1 MQGRSMPTSARPS
14 IRRDAS
20 DRHTSTVDRLHVT
33 APASSAN
40 LGPGYD
46 CLGVALP
53 LRNDVVVERS
63 SGPLEVVLLGDGAGQ
78 LPSDATNLVVQ
89 SFRRSSG
96 LTGDGLRFT
105 LENRVPLRSGTG
117 SSSAAIV
124 AGLAAGLA
132 FTGRAIDVET
142 LLPLAIEIEGH
153 PDNVAAAILGGFTIA
168 LGGDPPLAR
177 RIAPPAGLGFVLVVP
192 TDTLCT
198 QESRKALRPE
208 IPRADAVYS
217 LQRSALL
224 VDLLATG
231 ALELLPR
238 ALSDRMHEPD
248 RAVLTPMLGQLRAL
262 DRNLPCFGVTL
273 SGAGPSVLVWVR
285 EDGTQA
291 AASAIRAEVPDAQV
305 IAMLPDAEGVR
316 VERS

>member
-1 MQGRSMPTSARPS
+1 MPTSAQS
-14 IRRDAS
+14 IIRRSAGH
-20 DRHTSTVDRLHVT
+20 RHTSTVDRVHVS

-63 SGPLEVVLLGDGAGQ
+63 SGPLEVILRGDGAGQ
-78 LPSDATNLVVQ
+78 LPADATNLVVQ
-89 SFRRSSG
+89 AFRRSSG

-105 LENRVPLRSGTG
+105 LTNEVPLRSGTG

-132 FTGRAIDVET
+132 FTGRPVDVDT

-168 LGGDPPLAR
+168 LGGEPPLAR
-177 RIAPPAGLGFVLVVP
+177 RIAPPPGLGFLLVVP
-192 TDTLCT
+192 IDTLCT

-262 DRNLPCFGVTL
+262 DGSLPCFGVTL

-285 EDGTQA
+285 EEGSELA
-291 AASAIRAEVPDAQV
+291 ARAVRACVPDAQV
-305 IAMLPDAEGVR
+305 IAMLPDADGVR
-316 VERS
+316 VE

>member
-1 MQGRSMPTSARPS
+1 M
-14 IRRDAS
+14 IRRDSAH
-20 DRHTSTVDRLHVT
+20 RHTSTVDRVHVT

-53 LRNDVVVERS
+53 LRNDVVVEQS
-63 SGPLEVVLLGDGAGQ
+63 SGPLEVILRGDGADQ
-78 LPSDATNLVVQ
+78 LPADATNLVVQ
-89 SFRRSSG
+89 AFRRSSG

-105 LENRVPLRSGTG
+105 LTNEVPLRSGTG

-124 AGLAAGLA
+124 AGLAAGLV
-132 FTGRAIDVET
+132 FTGRPVNADT

-168 LGGDPPLAR
+168 LGGEPPLAR
-177 RIAPPAGLGFVLVVP
+177 RIAPPPGLGFLLVVP
-192 TDTLCT
+192 LDTLCT

-248 RAVLTPMLGQLRAL
+248 RAALTPMLGQLRAL
-262 DRNLPCFGVTL
+262 DGNLPCFGVTL

-285 EDGTQA
+285 EEGAELA
-291 AASAIRAEVPDAQV
+291 AEAVRACVPDAQV
-305 IAMLPDAEGVR
+305 IAMLPDADGVR
-316 VERS
+316 VEFE

>member
-1 MQGRSMPTSARPS
+1 M
-14 IRRDAS
+14 
-20 DRHTSTVDRLHVT
+20 DRVRVS

-53 LRNDVVVERS
+53 LRNDVIVERHDGPLVVELQ
-63 SGPLEVVLLGDGAGQ
+63 GIGADVLPA
-78 LPSDATNLVVQ
+78 DATNLVVQ
-89 SFRRSSG
+89 AFRRSSG
-96 LTGDGLRFT
+96 LTGDGMRFT
-105 LENRVPLRSGTG
+105 LVNRVPLRSGTG

-132 FTGRAIDVET
+132 LTDRPIDVDT
-142 LLPLAIEIEGH
+142 LLPLAVELEGH

-168 LGGDPPLAR
+168 LGGEPPLAR

-192 TDTLCT
+192 IDELCT
-198 QESRKALRPE
+198 QESRKALRTE

-231 ALELLPR
+231 AIELLPR
-238 ALSDRMHEPD
+238 ALSDRLHEPD
-248 RAVLTPMLGQLRAL
+248 RAALTPILGRLREL
-262 DRNLPCFGVTL
+262 DGALPCLGVTL

-285 EDGTQA
+285 EEATQA
-291 AASAIRAEVPDAQV
+291 AAEAVRACVPDAEA
-305 IAMLPDAEGVR
+305 IALLPDAEGVR
-316 VERS
+316 IEP

>member
-1 MQGRSMPTSARPS
+1 
-14 IRRDAS
+14 
-20 DRHTSTVDRLHVT
+20 VDRVHVT

-53 LRNDVVVERS
+53 LRNEVVVERS
-63 SGPLEVVLLGDGAGQ
+63 SGALEVVLLGEGADQ
-78 LPSDATNLVVQ
+78 LPADATNLVVQ

-96 LTGDGLRFT
+96 LTGDGLRFALT
-105 LENRVPLRSGTG
+105 NRVPLRSGTG

-132 FTGRAIDVET
+132 FTDRPVDVDT
-142 LLPLAIEIEGH
+142 LLPLALELEGH

-168 LGGDPPLAR
+168 LGGEPPLAR
-177 RIAPPAGLGFVLVVP
+177 RIAPPSGLGFVLVVP

-198 QESRKALRPE
+198 QESRKALRTE

-262 DRNLPCFGVTL
+262 DGDLPCYGVTL

-285 EDGTQA
+285 EEGTEA
-291 AASAIRAEVPDAQV
+291 AASAVRACVPDAQV
-305 IAMLPDAEGVR
+305 IPLLPDADGVR
-316 VERS
+316 VESAS

>member
-1 MQGRSMPTSARPS
+1 MIGPWA
-14 IRRDAS
+14 
-20 DRHTSTVDRLHVT
+20 DRHTATVDRVHVT

-53 LRNDVVVERS
+53 IRNDVVVERS
-63 SGPLEVVLLGDGAGQ
+63 SGPLEVILHGDGAAQ
-78 LPSDATNLVVQ
+78 LPADATNLVVQ

-105 LENRVPLRSGTG
+105 LTNEVPLRSGTG

-132 FTGRAIDVET
+132 FTGRPVDADA

-168 LGGDPPLAR
+168 LGGEPPLAR

-192 TDTLCT
+192 SDTLCT
-198 QESRKALRPE
+198 TESRKALRPE

-248 RAVLTPMLGQLRAL
+248 RAALTPLLGQLRAL
-262 DRNLPCFGVTL
+262 DGTLPCFGVTL

-285 EDGTQA
+285 EEGTEA
-291 AASAIRAEVPDAQV
+291 AAAAVRACVPRAQV
-305 IAMLPDAEGVR
+305 IALLPDAYGVR
-316 VERS
+316 VEG

>member
-1 MQGRSMPTSARPS
+1 M
-14 IRRDAS
+14 
-20 DRHTSTVDRLHVT
+20 VDRVHVT

-63 SGPLEVVLLGDGAGQ
+63 AGSLEVILHGDGADS
-78 LPSDATNLVVQ
+78 LPADATNLVVQ
-89 SFRRSSG
+89 AFRRSSG

-105 LENRVPLRSGTG
+105 LTNHVPLRSGTG

-132 FTGRAIDVET
+132 FTGRPVDADT

-168 LGGDPPLAR
+168 LGGEPPLAR
-177 RIAPPAGLGFVLVVP
+177 RIAPPPGLGFVLVVP

-198 QESRKALRPE
+198 TESRKALRPE

-248 RAVLTPMLGQLRAL
+248 RAVLTPLLGQLRSL
-262 DRNLPCFGVTL
+262 DGALPCFGVTL

-285 EDGTQA
+285 EEGTDLA
-291 AASAIRAEVPDAQV
+291 AEAIRACVPDAQV
-305 IAMLPDAEGVR
+305 LPLLPDADGVR
-316 VERS
+316 VEG

>member
-1 MQGRSMPTSARPS
+1 
-14 IRRDAS
+14 
-20 DRHTSTVDRLHVT
+20 VDRVRVT

-53 LRNDVVVERS
+53 LRNEVVVERTA
-63 SGPLEVVLLGDGAGQ
+63 GPLEVVLRGDGADV
-78 LPSDATNLVVQ
+78 LPADATNLVVQ

-96 LTGDGLRFT
+96 LTGDGLCFT
-105 LENRVPLRSGTG
+105 LTNNVPLRSGTG

-132 FTGRAIDVET
+132 FTDRAVDVET

-168 LGGDPPLAR
+168 LGGEPPLAR

-198 QESRKALRPE
+198 QESRKALRTE

-231 ALELLPR
+231 ALDLLPR

-248 RAVLTPMLGQLRAL
+248 RAALTPMLGQLRAL
-262 DRNLPCFGVTL
+262 DGNLPCFGVTL

-285 EDGTQA
+285 EEGSEA
-291 AASAIRAEVPDAQV
+291 AAAAVRACVPDAQV
-305 IAMLPDAEGVR
+305 IPLMPDADGVR
-316 VERS
+316 IE

>member
-1 MQGRSMPTSARPS
+1 
-14 IRRDAS
+14 
-20 DRHTSTVDRLHVT
+20 VDRVHVT

-53 LRNDVVVERS
+53 LRNDVVVERVA
-63 SGPLEVVLLGDGAGQ
+63 GPLEVVLQGAGADL
-78 LPSDATNLVVQ
+78 LPADATNLVVQ

-105 LENRVPLRSGTG
+105 LTNDVPLRSGTG

-132 FTGRAIDVET
+132 FSDRALDVDT

-168 LGGDPPLAR
+168 LGGEPPLAR

-192 TDTLCT
+192 MDTLCT
-198 QESRKALRPE
+198 QESRKALRTE

-248 RAVLTPMLGQLRAL
+248 RAVLTPLLGQLRSL
-262 DRNLPCFGVTL
+262 DGALPCFGVTL

-285 EDGTQA
+285 EEGTDLA
-291 AASAIRAEVPDAQV
+291 ADAIRASVPDAQV
-305 IAMLPDAEGVR
+305 LPLLPDADGVR
-316 VERS
+316 VEG

>member
-1 MQGRSMPTSARPS
+1 
-14 IRRDAS
+14 
-20 DRHTSTVDRLHVT
+20 VDRVHVT

-53 LRNDVVVERS
+53 LRNDVVVERVA
-63 SGPLEVVLLGDGAGQ
+63 GPLEVVLRGAGADL
-78 LPSDATNLVVQ
+78 LPADATNLVVQ

-105 LENRVPLRSGTG
+105 LTNEVPLRSGTG

-132 FTGRAIDVET
+132 LTDRPLDVDT

-168 LGGDPPLAR
+168 LGGEPPLAR

-192 TDTLCT
+192 TDTLGT
-198 QESRKALRPE
+198 QESRKALRTE

-231 ALELLPR
+231 ALDLLPR

-248 RAVLTPMLGQLRAL
+248 RAALTPMLGQLRAL
-262 DRNLPCFGVTL
+262 DGNLPCFGVTL

-285 EDGTQA
+285 EEGTEA
-291 AASAIRAEVPDAQV
+291 AAAAVRACVPDARV
-305 IAMLPDAEGVR
+305 IPLLPDADGVR
-316 VERS
+316 VE

>member
-1 MQGRSMPTSARPS
+1 M
-14 IRRDAS
+14 
-20 DRHTSTVDRLHVT
+20 HVT

-63 SGPLEVVLLGDGAGQ
+63 SGPLEVVLLGEGADE
-78 LPSDATNLVVQ
+78 LPADATNLVMQ

-105 LENRVPLRSGTG
+105 LTNRVPLRSGTG

-132 FTGRAIDVET
+132 FTDHPVDVET

-168 LGGDPPLAR
+168 LGGEPPLAR

-198 QESRKALRPE
+198 QESRKALRTE

-231 ALELLPR
+231 RARAAAAR
-238 ALSDRMHEPD
+238 ALRPD
-248 RAVLTPMLGQLRAL
+248 ARARSGGADADARAAARARRQPAVLRGDALGRRA
-262 DRNLPCFGVTL
+262 RACSCGCGRRAPRRPRR
-273 SGAGPSVLVWVR
+273 PSVPACR
-285 EDGTQA
+285 T
-291 AASAIRAEVPDAQV
+291 R
-305 IAMLPDAEGVR
+305 R
-316 VERS
+316 

>member
-1 MQGRSMPTSARPS
+1 MQGVLLPTSAEPS
-14 IRRDAS
+14 IRPATAA
-20 DRHTSTVDRLHVT
+20 RHTSTVERVHVT

-53 LRNDVVVERS
+53 LRNDVVVERCE
-63 SGPLEVVLLGDGAGQ
+63 GPLEVVLLGDGADV
-78 LPSDATNLVVQ
+78 LPADATNLVVQ

-105 LENRVPLRSGTG
+105 LTNRVPLRSGTG

-132 FTGRAIDVET
+132 FTGRPVSVDT

-168 LGGDPPLAR
+168 LGGEPPLAR
-177 RIAPPAGLGFVLVVP
+177 RIAPPPGLEFVLVVP

-248 RAVLTPMLGQLRAL
+248 RAALTPMLGQLRAL
-262 DRNLPCFGVTL
+262 DGELPCFGVTL

-285 EDGTQA
+285 EDGASVA
-291 AASAIRAEVPDAQV
+291 AAAVRAAVPDAQV
-305 IAMLPDAEGVR
+305 IALRPDAEGVR
-316 VERS
+316 VES

>member
-1 MQGRSMPTSARPS
+1 
-14 IRRDAS
+14 
-20 DRHTSTVDRLHVT
+20 VDRVHVT

-63 SGPLEVVLLGDGAGQ
+63 SGPLEVVLLGDGADQ

-105 LENRVPLRSGTG
+105 LTNRVPLRSGTG

-132 FTGRAIDVET
+132 FTDRAIDVET

-262 DRNLPCFGVTL
+262 DGNLPCFGVTL

-285 EDGTQA
+285 EDGTKA
-291 AASAIRAEVPDAQV
+291 AEQAIRECVPQAQV
-305 IAMLPDAEGVR
+305 IAMLPDADGVR
-316 VERS
+316 IEN